1 MTDKFPPPGGLP
13 GPGASGLQP
22 GSGTGG
28 MKIGEKFKF
37 VADDDMPTLELDRIL
52 DACEKLIEGRDC
64 YSALVYLSRSRT
76 DDIESLMDATK
87 SSDVKQRWQRL
98 WVLSNVFARLA
109 RSKPGQEELAKLFEE
124 DLAGLHMFSK
134 FDPANNQACRRFF
147 ERIHDE
153 LLGRVLQVLVRF
165 LDDPGRAN
173 LLAGII
179 AVIENDERVLRDK
192 LGNGHSE
199 EVVERVL
206 EMLPTHD
213 GKQKGRGTVS
223 SEAIL
228 QRLRNLGREE

>member
-1 MTDKFPPPGGLP
+1 MTNKFPPSGGLP

-22 GSGTGG
+22 GGDTGG
-28 MKIGEKFKF
+28 MKIGQKFKF
-37 VADDDMPTLELDRIL
+37 VADEDMPTLELDRIL

-64 YSALVYLSRSRT
+64 YSALVYLSRSRIE
-76 DDIESLMDATK
+76 DIDSLMNATK

-153 LLGRVLQVLVRF
+153 LLDRVLQVLVRF

-179 AVIENDERVLRDK
+179 AVIENDERILRDK
-192 LGNGHSE
+192 LGNSHSE
-199 EVVERVL
+199 EVVERVIG
-206 EMLPTHD
+206 MLPTHD

-228 QRLRNLGREE
+228 QRLKNLGREE